1 MQSWHCGRWMPDSR
15 RFDCWRCLVVGLVGL
30 LMSVSSAWAWAW
42 DTAKLEGD
50 WLAPAE
56 DADDVDAIITLT
68 RQAGLWSGHIKT
80 ILVTRADQK
89 WRDGS
94 LCVNCAVPKQGQPWK
109 GLEVIWGLR
118 EVEGVLASGSIL
130 DPSDGRVYDCEIRLS
145 ADAKT
150 LRVVAYKG
158 LKLLG
163 HEMTWRRP

>member
-1 MQSWHCGRWMPDSR
+1 MPDGW
-15 RFDCWRCLVVGLVGL
+15 RFDWRRRLSVGLAFLMVG
-30 LMSVSSAWAWAW
+30 VSPAWAW
-42 DTAKLEGD
+42 DAAKLEGD

-68 RQAGLWSGHIKT
+68 RQAGQWSGHIKT

-94 LCVNCAVPKQGQPWK
+94 LCVNCAGPKKGQAWK

-150 LRVVAYKG
+150 LRVVAYQG

-163 HEMTWRRP
+163 HEMSWRRP